1 MAFCM
6 NCGQQIPDGA
16 KFCSNCGTATG
27 EVKEN
32 KSQRKTVYDGELH
45 KCPNCGELL
54 NSFVTN
60 CPSCGYER
68 RGAKATGSVRELQ
81 VKLEELYARRP
92 QRKVHTIFTQALS
105 GGQVSNADE
114 EIVGLIKNFTI
125 PNNKED
131 IMEFIILASSNIDM
145 KVYGVNSQQYQTFN
159 PAQREVSD
167 AWLAK
172 YEQAYQKARLM
183 FGGTQDFMNIQGV
196 YEQKMRE
203 IQKKK
208 RQLPLLIAGC
218 IGGSLLLVALI
229 WLLVFLTGSI

>member
-1 MAFCM
+1 MAFCI
-6 NCGQQIPDGA
+6 NCGQELADGA
-16 KFCSNCGTATG
+16 KFCAGCGKAVDDSSSTM
-27 EVKEN
+27 
-32 KSQRKTVYDGELH
+32 QRKTVYDGEIH
-45 KCPNCGELL
+45 KCPNCGDILDAYE
-54 NSFVTN
+54 SV
-60 CPSCGYER
+60 CESCGYER
-68 RGAKATGSVRELQ
+68 RGAKATNSVRELQ
-81 VKLEELYARRP
+81 LKLEELYAKRP
-92 QRKVHTIFTQALS
+92 TRKVHTVFAQALS

-114 EIVGLIKNFTI
+114 EIVGLIKNFSI

-145 KVYGVNSQQYQTFN
+145 KVYGVNSQQYQTLN

-172 YEQAYQKARLM
+172 YEQAYQKAQLM
-183 FGGTQDFMNIQGV
+183 FGGTRDFLNIQSM

-208 RQLPLLIAGC
+208 RQLPLLLAGV
-218 IGGSLLLVALI
+218 IGGMLLFTAFI

>member
-1 MAFCM
+1 MAFCV
-6 NCGQQIPDGA
+6 NCGQELAAGS
-16 KFCSNCGTATG
+16 KFCASCGKAVSGNNSTSKRKIIYEG
-27 EVKEN
+27 EI
-32 KSQRKTVYDGELH
+32 Y
-45 KCPNCGELL
+45 KCPNCGDIMDAYE
-54 NSFVTN
+54 SV
-60 CPSCGYER
+60 CKACGYER

-81 VKLEELYARRP
+81 LKLEELYAKRP
-92 QRKVHTIFTQALS
+92 RRKVHTIFTQALN
-105 GGQVSNADE
+105 GGQVSNEDE
-114 EIVGLIKNFTI
+114 EIVGLIKNFSI

-145 KVYGVNSQQYQTFN
+145 KVYGVDSQRYQMLN

-172 YEQAYQKARLM
+172 YEQAYQKAQLM
-183 FGGTQDFMNIQGV
+183 FGGTQNFLNIQGV

-208 RQLPLLIAGC
+208 RQPLMLIVGC
-218 IGGSLLLVALI
+218 IAGSLLLLIFI